1 MGELYSNTLYM
12 DTDQNELFR
21 LLYIRRYAKYAA
33 DNCVYLIKVS
43 SNLSMPFRMP
53 LQNFE
58 TLVSEGIYQQQEE
71 GRIDLPIHLTKAQ
84 IASRD
89 DASGWAS

>member
-33 DNCVYLIKVS
+33 RLCWIS
-43 SNLSMPFRMP
+43 WSNL
-53 LQNFE
+53 
-58 TLVSEGIYQQQEE
+58 
-71 GRIDLPIHLTKAQ
+71 
-84 IASRD
+84 RD
-89 DASGWAS
+89 RPWNCRVCGQSKKFKNHSLNHWYFHVIL